1 MYVESTNLS
10 LNNQEQ
16 NLVQP
21 STQDVVQHFLTQ
33 IGIISSEDLKKIT
46 VCLILLLESLSYNVL
61 SRDKWLLSLYHMKD
75 QAKLFGFSD
84 DEIDILCDRILCI
97 QKEISG
103 RNPISGMF

>member
-1 MYVESTNLS
+1 
-10 LNNQEQ
+10 
-16 NLVQP
+16 
-21 STQDVVQHFLTQ
+21 
-33 IGIISSEDLKKIT
+33 
-46 VCLILLLESLSYNVL
+46 
-61 SRDKWLLSLYHMKD
+61 MKD